1 MRRRHHSAFALP
13 FAGSCDVDHSPFF
26 VRVTGTPPPRF
37 SGGCQHLLAVRRAQR
52 SRDRLCRIAA
62 GQAGACRQQQA
73 EHGGGAPDR
82 GGQAEQLLHL
92 DEPRAERVIEHRP
105 RRRPGVAGPE
115 LDVLDGPAQREATHR
130 RDLLQLQLEVGRASL
145 QVTGKGEADVQ
156 RGGAWQRRR
165 RESLERK
172 TCAGEGD
179 AHSLHAAAAALLH
192 PDPPGRARA
201 AHCRAPG
208 FGTVHRVGRRQPR
221 RPGGLRRDTVLV
233 GRSGDLVHLVPRPR
247 SRTLLRLRRRRRQIL
262 PRRHPSTRLRQAPRR
277 RRSPELR
284 PDGASLR
291 ATCFLAPPAGA
302 ATRNSSTPA
311 AAPLAR

>member
-1 MRRRHHSAFALP
+1 MRRRHLSAFALP

-172 TCAGEGD
+172 TCAKRRACASWSSLSVGWTTDDADWRGRAERETCAGEGD

-192 PDPPGRARA
+192 DAVGGR
-201 AHCRAPG
+201 C
-208 FGTVHRVGRRQPR
+208 TCGR
-221 RPGGLRRDTVLV
+221 
-233 GRSGDLVHLVPRPR
+233 
-247 SRTLLRLRRRRRQIL
+247 
-262 PRRHPSTRLRQAPRR
+262 
-277 RRSPELR
+277 
-284 PDGASLR
+284 
-291 ATCFLAPPAGA
+291 
-302 ATRNSSTPA
+302 
-311 AAPLAR
+311 